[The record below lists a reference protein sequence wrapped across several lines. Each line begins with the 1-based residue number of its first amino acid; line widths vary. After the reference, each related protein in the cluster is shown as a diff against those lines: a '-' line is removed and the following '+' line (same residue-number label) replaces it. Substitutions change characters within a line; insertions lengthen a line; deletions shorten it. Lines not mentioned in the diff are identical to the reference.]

1 MELPL
6 ALPAVP
12 DDGFTLEIS
21 DRIPRLIG
29 MYILLICLGG
39 FSMWALVA
47 PLDSAALAPGVVTV
61 KNYRKTVQ
69 HLEGGIV
76 SEILVTDGQLVEQG
90 QPLLILDNTQSKA
103 ELGILMGQYYTTRAM
118 ERRLVA
124 ERDLSGVV
132 EFPVTLNVEDARARE
147 AIRNEELIFSA
158 RRDDRLGEIEVL
170 EQRIVQLESKIQG
183 LQALVAS
190 TDEIVS
196 SYSEEVDDLVELL
209 SEGYVDKQRLRDL
222 QRSRSRS
229 VGEVADQRAAIAQAE
244 VQIGETRLEILQ
256 LNKRFTTEVVD
267 QLAETQAK
275 MYDLRERISASE
287 DRLRRMV
294 IAAPVAGI
302 VLGMNTHTLGGVIRS
317 GDTLLEIVP
326 DLAELVVDAQ
336 VSPKDIDRVSLDME
350 ATIRF
355 SSFKNATTPTI
366 HGKLTKISADRLVDE
381 QTGNPY
387 YLARVEVAD
396 EGVDALGS
404 LTLVPGMPAE
414 VLIKTGERTF
424 FDYLMQPARNAF
436 ARSLIE
442 D

>member
-1 MELPL
+1 MQLPL

-12 DDGFTLEIS
+12 DADFTLEIS
-21 DRIPRLIG
+21 DRVPRLIG
-29 MYILLICLGG
+29 MCILLVVFGG
-39 FSMWALVA
+39 FGLWALFA

-61 KNYRKTVQ
+61 KSYRKTVQ

-90 QPLLILDNTQSKA
+90 QTLLILDNTQSKA

-124 ERDLSGVV
+124 ERDSSGVV

-170 EQRIVQLESKIQG
+170 EQRIVQLESQIQG

-196 SYSEEVDDLVELL
+196 SYSEEVDDLAELL

-229 VGEVADQRAAIAQAE
+229 VGEVADHRAAIAQAE
-244 VQIGETRLEILQ
+244 VQIGETRLKILQ

-267 QLAETQAK
+267 QLAETQARV
-275 MYDLRERISASE
+275 YDLRERISAIE
-287 DRLRRMV
+287 DRLRRTV
-294 IAAPVAGI
+294 ITAPVAGI
-302 VLGMNTHTLGGVIRS
+302 VLGMNTHTIGGVVQP
-317 GDTLLEIVP
+317 GKTLLDIVP
-326 DLAELVVDAQ
+326 DLAELVVDAR
-336 VSPKDIDRVSLDME
+336 VSPMDIDRVTLGME
-350 ATIRF
+350 ATVRF
-355 SSFKNATTPTI
+355 SAFRSATTPTI
-366 HGKLTKISADRLVDE
+366 KGVLTKISADRLVDE

-387 YLARVEVAD
+387 YLARVEVSD
-396 EGVDALGS
+396 EGKKMLGS
-404 LTLVPGMPAE
+404 LVLVPGMPAE

-436 ARSLIE
+436 ARSMIE